1 MRRGK
6 KSLALMLVV
15 AMVLTSIPVSA
26 APTRAGSYTNSWF
39 GNFWNNLFNWNWND
53 SSDDEDDTAVEEPE
67 TEVPEEQEVEQELV
81 VVEDATTVENGDLLR
96 ASTYV
101 LETVD
106 SGAETEAVATYGL
119 STAAETADEGTE
131 STNQPVLK
139 YFNTTLY
146 DYDQTTINN
155 ATHKVE
161 VNSGKELTEWEGIY
175 YNGGSPDP
183 ESYVYGYDENK
194 VEPTYNADGMAEIE
208 DGTYLIINTRNGK
221 AVKNN
226 PDGGDNGQLVE
237 ASSWLEGTVWT
248 ITSVEGGYYIKTA
261 DSYMSIGRVNACAG
275 SETTVT
281 EITKYAN
288 GDGIMLKQGEWYLN
302 DYQGIDNTIFVGW
315 NSSTDA
321 GSVYYLYKVEGE
333 LGETASL
340 PYASWNWWNK
350 NSGDNNN
357 GQKIYSGLVENTL
370 DANKNIVFTKP
381 DGGIFNDDASVK
393 KIYPGVEMPFLY
405 KDGYYTFDASQNG
418 VYLKADTTQKS
429 TETAEVTIDETGSR
443 VTPRLYFDEGN
454 PQTNGGTYGDGS
466 STVWMP
472 FNHVTE
478 ISSESNCNYFFGMR
492 TTIPFSMTANGRIV
506 ETNDESEA
514 IKFSFSGDDDV
525 WVFIDGQLVIDLGGI
540 HNRLNADIDFA
551 GNTVT
556 LSADNAAKTTVNGVE
571 QKVPFGDYNN
581 SFEAVDTDYDGVV
594 DSYITKLFTDAEGV
608 GLISKDRTT
617 FAASD
622 NHELTIFYLERGAGS
637 SNSKIEFN
645 LPVKDT
651 LTVTKDAT
659 KSWSVDETGTG
670 GTVTKLTPAEQAIV
684 DNIDFYFTLYRKTEA
699 DGAYETVN
707 NTKYYLINSN
717 GQVVSTPSTDANGKF
732 SLRNGQS
739 ARFITTEM
747 DDSDGVTYYVKEDPV
762 DGFVEPDYNYGGI
775 AANGF
780 IVNDDT
786 DNVLAS
792 GDLIEEK
799 ECFDGDTTSDKVTV
813 IGGLESQDSLVL
825 ICSNFMDANL
835 PNPSARPKDD
845 RIVIDYGLPVE
856 IDVLAND
863 LYRGAEIELI
873 SVTGS
878 GLTVDD
884 ETGSI
889 LTTGNAPVYGTA
901 SVETNGKIK
910 YTLNKQLTG
919 VEVLS
924 YIVKVSDSAENVAG
938 VNVDTEYAVANVYII
953 PATSMYYEED
963 FNTMITY
970 TQGASAEVWSTEG
983 TAQTDCQE
991 PGVVGT
997 IGDSPYGS
1005 DSAYLTDSADSNGSS
1020 MYVNTA
1026 NGYAQFEY
1034 EFTGTG
1040 TSFFARTSANS
1051 AYIRVIV
1058 TDSAGSIVQDLRR
1071 NTIYKSIEGT
1081 DVGTLY
1087 NVPVYTVDGL
1097 EYDTYSVKVEVM
1109 KALPALGRGAEFY
1122 LDGIRVVN
1130 PLNSED
1136 ALATDALAA
1145 YATDA
1150 EAHNKVA
1157 TLRQKLLGDSQIN
1170 DDGTLNLDGENFVVF
1185 TDSNGQ
1191 ITSVE
1196 EYRSNGPKEEVYL
1209 NNGQSIT
1216 FSLKNWDSEAD
1227 KIYLGAKAPLGSGSI
1242 TINGRSINLSNAADC
1257 YYDISIYA
1265 QVTTGEDGVKIA
1277 TFTIQSVDSL
1287 ISLTNIKVTGDPTFV
1302 IVENANGDNDNS
1314 GDENIDGDENTE
1326 EDIVVEEDEA

>member
-6 KSLALMLVV
+6 RSLALMLVV
-15 AMVLTSIPVSA
+15 AMALSSVPVSA
-26 APTRAGSYTNSWF
+26 APTRANSYTNSWF

-53 SSDDEDDTAVEEPE
+53 SSDDEDDTVVEEPE
-67 TEVPEEQEVEQELV
+67 TEVSEEQEVEQELV
-81 VVEDATTVENGDLLR
+81 VVEDATTVENGDMLR
-96 ASTYV
+96 ASTYN
-101 LETVD
+101 LNTVEA
-106 SGAETEAVATYGL
+106 GAETESVAMYDL
-119 STAAETADEGTE
+119 SIAADESTA
-131 STNQPVLK
+131 STDTTVLK
-139 YFNTTLY
+139 YFNATLY
-146 DYDQTTINN
+146 DYEEDTINA
-155 ATHKVE
+155 ATDALDDDTTVR
-161 VNSGKELTEWEGIY
+161 EGIY
-175 YNGGSPDP
+175 FSDGGT
-183 ESYVYGYDENK
+183 YDVPATTETTTDYSAFVEGQYYIQCIRASENNVDSWLQAHSDNK
-194 VEPTYNADGMAEIE
+194 IYAVAKADATVWTLTIE
-208 DGTYLIINTRNGK
+208 DGAYYLSTVIDGTTYYMVVGTNGNDDGYTTIKTAVNLTSYSGNAEGVQISQDGYYLCQWGGATELDFGGYNVNNDSGNGMRFYRVDGETETLTTIVSKTVVVAGYEEWNRWDK
-221 AVKNN
+221 ASGNN
-226 PDGGDNGQLVE
+226 DNGQKMY
-237 ASSWLEGTVWT
+237 T
-248 ITSVEGGYYIKTA
+248 
-261 DSYMSIGRVNACAG
+261 
-275 SETTVT
+275 
-281 EITKYAN
+281 
-288 GDGIMLKQGEWYLN
+288 
-302 DYQGIDNTIFVGW
+302 
-315 NSSTDA
+315 
-321 GSVYYLYKVEGE
+321 
-333 LGETASL
+333 
-340 PYASWNWWNK
+340 
-350 NSGDNNN
+350 
-357 GQKIYSGLVENTL
+357 GLVENTL
-370 DANKNIVFTKP
+370 DANRDIVFTKP
-381 DGGIFNDDASVK
+381 EGGIFDSNANVK
-393 KIYPGVEMPFLY
+393 TIYPNVEMPFVY
-405 KDGYYTFDASQNG
+405 ENGYYTFDASENG
-418 VYLKADTTQKS
+418 VYVKEDATQKS
-429 TETAEVTIDETGSR
+429 TATLEVSTDDTGTR
-443 VTPRLYFDEGN
+443 VQPRLYFDKGN
-454 PQTNGGTYGDGS
+454 AQSNGGSYGDGS
-466 STVWMP
+466 STVWAP
-472 FNHVTE
+472 FNSSTSLTE
-478 ISSESNCNYFFGMR
+478 TDMNYHFGMR
-492 TTIPFSMTANGRIV
+492 TTIPFSMTSNGRVV
-506 ETNDESEA
+506 ETSDTSDP
-514 IKFSFSGDDDV
+514 ITFSFSGDDDV
-525 WVFIDGQLVIDLGGI
+525 WVFIDGHLVIDLGGI
-540 HNRLNADIDFA
+540 HNRLDATIDFQT
-551 GNTVT
+551 NTVT
-556 LSADNAAKTTVNGVE
+556 YSESNAKDLPIGSYNDSDFALE
-571 QKVPFGDYNN
+571 QTL
-581 SFEAVDTDYDGVV
+581 FEN
-594 DSYITKLFTDAEGV
+594 
-608 GLISKDRTT
+608 LIPQDRTA
-617 FAASD
+617 FAAID
-622 NHELTIFYLERGAGS
+622 NHELTIFYLERGKGS
-637 SNSKIEFN
+637 SNCKIEFN

-799 ECFDGDTTSDKVTV
+799 ECFAGDTTSDKVTV

-873 SVTGS
+873 NVTGS
-878 GLTVDD
+878 GLTVDA

-970 TQGASAEVWSTEG
+970 TQGASADVWLTEG

-1227 KIYLGAKAPLGSGSI
+1227 KIYLGAKAPLGSGCI